1 MYMIFKETYDG
12 CEDRVH
18 LHHYEY
24 LSNHQDRNAFSNAG
38 LWASVEEAAVN
49 MFLSGSLERRRF
61 DMFADLQEATNILN
75 VFQNQLIEEYR
86 ETLPEAREE
95 INFYVV
101 RINTRDVVKVV
112 PNEFV
117 EISARTENANWED
130 IPYDGV

>member
-1 MYMIFKETYDG
+1 
-12 CEDRVH
+12 
-18 LHHYEY
+18 
-24 LSNHQDRNAFSNAG
+24 
-38 LWASVEEAAVN
+38 
-49 MFLSGSLERRRF
+49 
-61 DMFADLQEATNILN
+61 MFADLQEATNILN